1 MPPTPLCLRLSK
13 VLRLHLWLPL
23 CLHPRKK
30 RVNKKKR
37 DSNIMMALDM
47 LQSAVGAFAPDT
59 EEGQT
64 IEKVVTEITRRF
76 W

>member
-1 MPPTPLCLRLSK
+1 MAVESKDMMAMMKMDQGMDAPTPLCLRLSK

-37 DSNIMMALDM
+37 DSTL
-47 LQSAVGAFAPDT
+47 
-59 EEGQT
+59 
-64 IEKVVTEITRRF
+64 
-76 W
+76 